1 MRTETRPCL
10 AKSPMPSI
18 TLRVYG
24 LTPCQGQALNQKDA
38 KGNRNRSRSDAIF
51 DERGSGVADGL
62 DVAAVGIERVR
73 DVVDRTVPGPRP
85 RRAVVAP
92 GAPRRGSGPRPPG
105 RERRRREALALELEA
120 EARVTQGRLVE
131 A

>member
-73 DVVDRTVPGPRP
+73 GV
-85 RRAVVAP
+85 
-92 GAPRRGSGPRPPG
+92 GAARGLPVGSGEG
-105 RERRRREALALELEA
+105 RETLALELEA